1 MQRTAAERAAA
12 DRFWLTVIAIFSAVT
27 VAAIVFVLTNTRPA
41 AGELA
46 TSGGR
51 TGSRLDVSALPAMNV
66 AWNSA
71 AAVCLVAAYAAI
83 RRNAVGAH
91 RALVLAALAAS
102 TLFLAGYL
110 IYHGASGGSRPYAG
124 PVPWLYYPILV
135 SHVILAIVIIPL
147 ALVTLRR
154 GWTRH
159 PRHRPLARVTLPL
172 WLYVSITGVLIYALL
187 YGPGA

>member
-1 MQRTAAERAAA
+1 MPLTATERAAA
-12 DRFWLTVIAIFSAVT
+12 DRFWLTVIAIFSAAA

-41 AGELA
+41 
-46 TSGGR
+46 
-51 TGSRLDVSALPAMNV
+51 SRLDVSALPAVNV
-66 AWNSA
+66 AWNSVA
-71 AAVCLVAAYAAI
+71 AACLMAAYVAI
-83 RRNAVGAH
+83 RRNAVAAH
-91 RALVLAALAAS
+91 RALVLAAFAAS
-102 TLFLAGYL
+102 TLFLTGYL

-135 SHVILAIVIIPL
+135 SHIILAVTIIPL

-172 WLYVSITGVLIYALL
+172 WWYVSVTGVVIYALL